1 MLLPNKIIRYE
12 ESVISK
18 FPIVLQ
24 KLTDRKSMRPTELFK
39 SCKANFSGVNVFL
52 QTLDCL
58 YAMNKI
64 ELNNNGGISLC

>member
-18 FPIVLQ
+18 FPIILQ
-24 KLTDRKSMRPTELFK
+24 KLTEQKTSNPEALFEA
-39 SCKANFSGVNVFL
+39 CKDDFSGINVFL

-64 ELNNNGGISLC
+64 EFEDGVITIC

>member
-1 MLLPNKIIRYE
+1 MLLPNKVIRYE

-18 FPIVLQ
+18 FPIILQ
-24 KLTDRKSMRPTELFK
+24 KLTEQKTSNPKALFEA
-39 SCKANFSGVNVFL
+39 CKDDFSGINVFL

-64 ELNNNGGISLC
+64 EFEDGVITIC

>member
-1 MLLPNKIIRYE
+1 MLLPNKVIRYE

-18 FPIVLQ
+18 FPIILQ
-24 KLTDRKSMRPTELFK
+24 KLTEQKSLKPELLFE
-39 SCKANFSGVNVFL
+39 SCKAHFSGINVFL

-64 ELNNNGGISLC
+64 EFEDGVITIC

>member
-1 MLLPNKIIRYE
+1 MLLPNKIIRYD

-18 FPIVLQ
+18 FPLILQ
-24 KLTDRKSMRPTELFK
+24 KLEYSKALRPEALFEA
-39 SCKANFSGVNVFL
+39 CKNDFSGINIYL

-64 ELNNNGGISLC
+64 ELKEGEIILC